1 MSAIER
7 RAQPA
12 TGDLSGSS
20 GGTAAP
26 ESNSPDDLNIVW
38 QLATGPITIT
48 NVNGVLHVNGDPVHQ
63 ARGKTPS
70 GIKTDE

>member
-1 MSAIER
+1 MSATQKPV
-7 RAQPA
+7 QPS
-12 TGDLSGSS
+12 TGDHAGSS
-20 GGTAAP
+20 GSAAAP

-63 ARGKTPS
+63 AQGKTPS